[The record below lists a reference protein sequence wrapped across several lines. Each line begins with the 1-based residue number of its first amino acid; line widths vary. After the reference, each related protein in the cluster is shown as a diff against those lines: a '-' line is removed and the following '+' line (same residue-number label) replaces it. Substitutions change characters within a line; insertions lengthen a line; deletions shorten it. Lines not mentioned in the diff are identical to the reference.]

1 MRKKLFLILV
11 VFTTITTF
19 SQTGWLPVT
28 GFGTNP
34 GSLNMYSY
42 VPTGISAKAPLVLV
56 MHGCTQNAT
65 TYAAQSGW
73 NKLADGHKFYVV
85 YPEQNTSNNSNTCF
99 NWFLSGDQNR
109 GQGEA
114 FSIKQ
119 MIDYMKTHYT
129 IDTTKIFVTGLSA
142 GACMTNVMMA
152 CYPDIFNKGAVM
164 AGVPYKAG
172 SNALYGF
179 ITNTPQAWADSVK
192 TAFPS
197 YSGVYPKVS
206 VFQGS
211 SDFVV
216 SPNNVPEIVKQWTY
230 LNGADQTAD
239 VVVNSFNG
247 NAAVTKN
254 IFNDNNGNEVV
265 ETFTITGMSHGIAVD
280 TGTCYQKGGQTGT
293 YALETARFHST
304 FWAAYF
310 FDILI
315 PPYTITGIQTVPANQ
330 TGVTYSVTNTSG
342 STYNWTVPT
351 GATIVSGQGTNLITV
366 NFGTQS
372 GYVEVTETQSGNCK
386 NGPVKIFVTV
396 TGGSGIANF
405 STEEIKI
412 LQTGGHSFVIKA
424 NKEKQCKVKIYNT
437 LGAIVF
443 EDDVFSNTTVLL
455 NLNRGVYIAEVK
467 NENSAQIKKLFVL
480 D

>member
-1 MRKKLFLILV
+1 MKKLFFILA
-11 VFTTITTF
+11 VFLFVKTF
-19 SQTGWLPVT
+19 SQTGWLPVSS
-28 GFGTNP
+28 FGTNP
-34 GSLNMYSY
+34 GNLNMYSY
-42 VPTGISAKAPLVLV
+42 VPAGISAKAPLVVV

-65 TYAAQSGW
+65 TYATQSGW

-85 YPEQNTSNNSNTCF
+85 YPEQNSANNSSTCF
-99 NWFLSGDQNR
+99 NWFQSGDQNR

-119 MIDYMKTHYT
+119 MIDYMKTHYL

-142 GACMTNVMMA
+142 GACMTNVMLA

-164 AGVPYKAG
+164 AGAPYKAG
-172 SNALYGF
+172 ANALYGF
-179 ITNTPQAWADSVK
+179 TTSTPQAWADSVK

-206 VFQGS
+206 VFQGG

-247 NAAVTKN
+247 NASVSKN
-254 IFNDNNGNEVV
+254 RYNDNSGNEVV

-293 YALETARFHST
+293 YALETVHFHSS

-315 PPYTITGIQTVPANQ
+315 PPYTITGLQTVNANQ
-330 TGVTYSVTNTSG
+330 TGVTYSVTNTGG

-351 GATIVSGQGTNLITV
+351 GATIVSGQGTNQITV

-372 GYVEVTETQSGNCK
+372 GNVEVTETQSNNCK
-386 NGPVKIFVTV
+386 NGPAKIFVTV
-396 TGGSGIANF
+396 NTGSGIMNF
-405 STEEIKI
+405 NAEEIKI
-412 LQTGGHSFVIKA
+412 LQTSGNSFVIKT
-424 NKEKQCKVKIYNT
+424 NKEKQCKVKIYNA
-437 LGAIVF
+437 LGEVVF
-443 EDDVFSNTTVLL
+443 DEDVLSNASVLL
-455 NLNRGVYIAEVK
+455 RLNMGIYIAEVK
-467 NENSAQIKKLFVL
+467 TENNTQVKKIFVL